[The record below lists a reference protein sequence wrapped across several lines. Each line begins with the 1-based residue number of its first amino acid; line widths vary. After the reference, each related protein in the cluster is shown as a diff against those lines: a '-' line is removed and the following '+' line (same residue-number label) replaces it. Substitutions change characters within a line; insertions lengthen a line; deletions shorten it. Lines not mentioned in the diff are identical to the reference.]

1 MFNKFKLILLQ
12 YFFLQKVAWYGATT
26 FSIMTPSMTVKFWD
40 LYCILPGVSYAECHH
55 AEHRYAACHYGECHH
70 AEHHLAE
77 HECRIAESHCASKPN
92 VIILSVI
99 MLSVITV
106 CVVMLT
112 VVAPGLIAL
121 FNIFKKSFF
130 FSSSFQKKHLK
141 KVFFLQ
147 LG

>member
-1 MFNKFKLILLQ
+1 MAIFFFTKSRLIWWHNIQHNDTKHDSKIL
-12 YFFLQKVAWYGATT
+12 
-26 FSIMTPSMTVKFWD
+26 FWN
-40 LYCILPGVSYAECHH
+40 LHCILPGVSYAECHH

-77 HECRIAESHCASKPN
+77 HECRIAESHYASKPN
-92 VIILSVI
+92 VTILSVI
-99 MLSVITV
+99 MLSVINV

-130 FSSSFQKKHLK
+130 LFFVFLK
-141 KVFFLQ
+141 KTSEKVFCLQ